1 MCKIPSVNKPVSSIA
16 SMSKTC
22 PSPDLAWE
30 GGGGGCRLGPWRT
43 LRGQRGARLPLPSV
57 PPRNHAGAEVSGV
70 WLADLASSDAGCS
83 SHPPPTPPSLPGAPA
98 LVYWP
103 TPYKNKNRTKNDGS
117 PRRKEGPRRPSS
129 PQRHPL
135 RQPAVRSR
143 LLSPASPPRTPAQQG
158 PAAPQPGRRH
168 TQSAASLTQ
177 GTAGQRLGVVC
188 WAASGALASLSWH
201 SCH

>member
-1 MCKIPSVNKPVSSIA
+1 M
-16 SMSKTC
+16 
-22 PSPDLAWE
+22 E
-30 GGGGGCRLGPWRT
+30 GGCRLGPWRT
-43 LRGQRGARLPLPSV
+43 LRGQRGASLPLPSV
-57 PPRNHAGAEVSGV
+57 LLRNHAGAEVSGV

-83 SHPPPTPPSLPGAPA
+83 PNPPPTPPSLPGAPA

-143 LLSPASPPRTPAQQG
+143 FLLSPASPPRTPAQQG
-158 PAAPQPGRRH
+158 PAAPPPRRRH

-177 GTAGQRLGVVC
+177 GTAGQRLGVVR